1 VEGGFELN
9 LADFTK
15 IVIIGVGLLL
25 PGLLL
30 AQYYDDPGLG
40 QKPVVGYPQDYKPL
54 GVRAGAFMLH
64 PGVELAAEWTDNVFF
79 TESDERSDVIYH
91 IRPYITAQSTWSS
104 HSLNITLAADYALY
118 NDYSFQDYTDYFL
131 TVTGRLDVKNRSYMS
146 YGATAMRLHEGRN
159 NRDAEQ
165 GIEPT
170 IYYLYGAN
178 LGYDHTFNRLSLGT
192 MLTFNRLDFDNAYSL
207 VDGVID
213 NQDRDR
219 DVSDWSARA
228 GYQFRAGMQAYA
240 AFSIGTVNYK
250 DEIDRNGYDRSGD
263 TYTISGGLAMTLTG
277 KLDGDVYARY
287 VSRSYDDPALPDTNG
302 WGLGAGLVWTPTH
315 LTSVFA
321 MADTSVQETT
331 SQYSSGYLRTLYSVR
346 VDHELTRFIQIN
358 GFVSYSDNDYQQIAD
373 APPEARSWD
382 HIFRYGIGLS
392 WFINRYLFLNASY
405 DYSKLDTNAPDNGYT
420 VNTVWLTLG
429 IER

>member
-1 VEGGFELN
+1 MGGGIDLN
-9 LADFTK
+9 LADFIK
-15 IVIIGVGLLL
+15 VVIIGAGLLL

-40 QKPVVGYPQDYKPL
+40 QKPVAGYPQDYKPL
-54 GVRAGAFMLH
+54 GIRAGAFMLH
-64 PGVELAAEWTDNVFF
+64 PGVQLAAEWTDNVFF
-79 TESDERSDVIYH
+79 TERDKKSDVIYH
-91 IRPYITAQSTWSS
+91 IRPYVTAQSTWSS
-104 HSLNITLAADYALY
+104 HSLNISLAADYAPY

-131 TVTGRLDVKNRSYMS
+131 TVTGRLDVKDRSYTS

-165 GIEPT
+165 GFEPT

-178 LGYDHTFNRLSLGT
+178 LGYDHTFNRLSLGAA
-192 MLTFNRLDFDNAYSL
+192 LTFNLLDFDNAYSL

-219 DVSDWSARA
+219 DVYDWSARV

-240 AFSIGTVNYK
+240 AYSSGTVDYK
-250 DEIDRNGYDRSGD
+250 DQTDRNSYDRSGD
-263 TYTISGGLAMTLTG
+263 GFTISSGLAMTLTG
-277 KLDGDVYARY
+277 KLDGDVHARY

-302 WGLGAGLVWTPTH
+302 WGLGAGLSWTPTS
-315 LTSVFA
+315 LTSVSA

-331 SQYSSGYLRTLYSVR
+331 SQYSSGYLRTLYSLR

-358 GFVSYSDNDYQQIAD
+358 GFVSYSNNDYQKIAG
-373 APPEARSWD
+373 APADARSWD
-382 HIFRYGIGLS
+382 HVFRYGIGLN

-405 DYSKLDTNAPDNGYT
+405 NYSKLDTNAPDNGYT
-420 VNTVWLTLG
+420 VNSVWLTLG